1 MHVQLYVYLR
11 CFEGGGFI
19 PSGIYEI
26 GIEEG
31 RGITAWRPF
40 IEILI

>member
-1 MHVQLYVYLR
+1 MYNCMYLR

-26 GIEEG
+26 GIDEG
-31 RGITAWRPF
+31 RGITACRPL